1 MKIWQTEWWLS
12 KIFPDLTWKI
22 DTDRPEIYLTFDDGP
37 IPEVTE
43 FVLDQLGKYNAK
55 ATFFCVGENV
65 KRNPDVFEKIL
76 TAGHTA
82 ANHTY
87 NHLQGW
93 KSPDDV
99 YLDNIAKADQAMVS
113 HTLYKS
119 GGKIPFR
126 PPYGKIKR
134 SQIELLRNNYR
145 IIMWSVLTKDYD
157 PQMSPEKCL
166 ARSLALT
173 EPGSVVVFHDSL
185 KARRN
190 MEYALPLFLKHFT
203 EKGYVFREL

>member
-12 KIFPDLTWKI
+12 KIFPDLTWKVE
-22 DTDRPEIYLTFDDGP
+22 TSRKEIYLTFDDGP
-37 IPEVTE
+37 IPAVTE
-43 FVLDQLGKYNAK
+43 FVLEQLGKYNAK

-76 TAGHTA
+76 KAGHTA

-93 KSPDDV
+93 KTQDDD
-99 YLDNIAKADQAMVS
+99 YLKNILTADQAMSS
-113 HTLYKS
+113 HSLYKIQ
-119 GGKIPFR
+119 GKILFR

-134 SQIELLRNNYR
+134 SQIALLKHNYR
-145 IIMWSVLTKDYD
+145 IVMWSVLTKDYD
-157 PQMSPEKCL
+157 PMISPENCL
-166 ARSLALT
+166 TRSLALT

-185 KARRN
+185 KAQKN
-190 MEYALPLFLKHFT
+190 MEYVLPLFLKHFA
-203 EKGYVFREL
+203 EKGYVFRSL